1 MYILHFIRT
10 ACLVDIWCGLVCFKN
25 ADFTAKDIQF
35 NSERKLRHSFLGF
48 CLVVSADNV
57 AVKLIVIIQRV

>member
-1 MYILHFIRT
+1 M
-10 ACLVDIWCGLVCFKN
+10 CFKN
-25 ADFTAKDIQF
+25 ADFTAEDMRL

-57 AVKLIVIIQRV
+57 AVKLIVSVVEYNYFKNTLEI